1 MNALVSM
8 QPRSAR
14 NPQERRRGQPL
25 PLFSEVLAL
34 FWILAVQC
42 LRADVCDVQV
52 GIIATAGLTGDTAA
66 ARAWTDRILPGLSTP
81 GFRFINQT
89 EGAPAPDA
97 SSDYLVLVIFPE
109 PGLGPPEA
117 RMVDGQSAV
126 VLGAIGGVSEESLLA
141 WIRKTVPEKAVP
153 FRLPGRGEGPPVEV
167 EAGGCTCLYY
177 AVDSAKTQLAVRS
190 GYGWLLSA
198 PSPEYPWPW
207 RRYDDAPTFEWS
219 AAADGKPFRP
229 NGEPNAMAYYASP
242 FMAGLRDTVQFLAYC
257 PKDPQEK
264 VRLSPVRVAIV
275 PPKMTLLVG
284 AKKAIYGDGSFIS
297 EVGPAGD
304 SRILS
309 SWKQDSNQGEPER
322 HIFRCA
328 PSAKKRVVWAS
339 LEVQD
344 SCGGCTLVTMV
355 GKTRSWQT
363 KTNVWEIPSVYGAW
377 ENDQW
382 VHIEAIS
389 ADLYQ
394 IESIEITS
402 YEGFYRNMT
411 LGWATWDCP
420 DSALRFLPAD
430 SVPLQDSARPSSA
443 DSANL
448 KVQTPSRRS
457 ETATSGPQ
465 ADPLAGLAPRPGF
478 SHTEGSLWD
487 FSKANSA
494 SCSAS
499 PISAPSPGP
508 SLRPGTARAQRWRS
522 PTRASDSKTTWRN
535 WPAPSEPTR

>member
-8 QPRSAR
+8 QPRSAQ
-14 NPQERRRGQPL
+14 NPHERRRGQPL
-25 PLFSEVLAL
+25 PLFSGVLAL

-97 SSDYLVLVIFPE
+97 SSDYLVLVTFPE

-153 FRLPGRGEGPPVEV
+153 FRLPGRGEGPAVEV

-219 AAADGKPFRP
+219 AASAGKPVRP
-229 NGEPNAMAYYASP
+229 NGEPNAVAYYASP

-257 PKDPQEK
+257 PKNPGEK
-264 VRLSPVRVAIV
+264 VRLPPVRVAIV
-275 PPKMTLLVG
+275 PPKTTRWITDKTGVFG
-284 AKKAIYGDGSFIS
+284 AGSFIT

-304 SRILS
+304 AKVLKTWTRNPNEFE
-309 SWKQDSNQGEPER
+309 KDR
-322 HIFRCA
+322 HIFQCP
-328 PSAKKRVVWAS
+328 PSGKKRVVWAS

-355 GKTRSWQT
+355 GKTRSWQA

-394 IESIEITS
+394 IDSIEISS
-402 YEGFYRNMT
+402 YEGFYRNIT

-430 SVPLQDSARPSSA
+430 SVPLQESARSSSA

-448 KVQTPSRRS
+448 KVQTPSRRL

-465 ADPLAGLAPRPGF
+465 ADPLAGLAPGPGF
-478 SHTEGSLWD
+478 SHTGNSLWD

-499 PISAPSPGP
+499 PTSAPSPGP
-508 SLRPGTARAQRWRS
+508 LLRPGTARAQRWRS
-522 PTRASDSKTTWRN
+522 PTKASD
-535 WPAPSEPTR
+535 